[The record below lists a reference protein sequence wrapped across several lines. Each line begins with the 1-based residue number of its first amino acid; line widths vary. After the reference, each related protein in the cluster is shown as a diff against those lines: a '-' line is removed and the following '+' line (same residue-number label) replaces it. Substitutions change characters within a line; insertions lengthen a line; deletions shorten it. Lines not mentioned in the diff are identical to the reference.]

1 MKKILI
7 LLALLVSTASLMA
20 EPIGEKRARQIAEDF
35 FSQYASRATTDELS
49 LEWAG
54 NDIGAATRGS
64 SNNDALMYIYNR
76 GTDDGFVV
84 VAGDSNIAP
93 IIAYSFNTT
102 LDTSDMAEA
111 TRAIL
116 DAWCKQVAAARL
128 STQPVSEGIPNIA
141 TRSSDYLLYDTAI
154 WNQHEPYNWEA
165 PVYNGYRSVTGCVA
179 TAMSIIC
186 HYNQWPSKGT
196 GTTPAYSYTDP
207 YGYTRSVAANTLG
220 RTYQYSSML
229 KDYNNGY
236 NTTQGNAVAALMK
249 DMGTSVQMMYHYTGS
264 SAYDSN
270 AIMAF
275 TTYFRYSKSAKYA
288 YRSSYPIAEWNEL
301 IRENLDS
308 YGPTYYCGQSDQ
320 GGHAFVVDG
329 YNGDYLH
336 FNFGWGG
343 SGNGFFLCPNI
354 EYYAGQMALLGLK
367 PDKNGTSTYTDNL
380 VLYPYD
386 DNQYYYNNYRGI
398 TTAVTSFNEN
408 VRFNVL
414 IGTFYNIGPVV
425 FDGNIRLMLTD
436 RSGKIKQELTTL
448 FTQSITPGSLTWDY
462 DYYATITTTIE
473 EGDRLRV
480 YYKGKY
486 SNDWQWMRSMDYETC
501 YDEIVLRPTAEEIA
515 QNLKLEYNKNTK
527 TITYS
532 LPYAH
537 DFAMTNAT
545 NNTSISTK
553 SYAPRSV
560 VTIDVSE
567 MVDNDVTDSL
577 DLSFTI
583 KKESYTVR
591 IKL

>member
-35 FSQYASRATTDELS
+35 FSKYATRTTSGELS

-54 NDIGAATRGS
+54 NDIETATRGG
-64 SNNDALMYIYNR
+64 SNDDALMYIYNR
-76 GTDDGFVV
+76 GANDGFVV

-93 IIAYSFNTT
+93 IIAYSFDTT
-102 LDTSDMAEA
+102 LNTSDMAEA

-116 DAWCKQVAAARL
+116 DAWCKQVAVARQ
-128 STQPVSEGIPNIA
+128 STQPLSEGMPNIA

-154 WNQHEPYNWEA
+154 WNQYEPYNWEA

-186 HYNQWPSKGT
+186 YYNQWPSKGT
-196 GTTPAYSYTDP
+196 GTTPAYDYTDP

-220 RTYQYSSML
+220 RTYNYNSML

-249 DMGTSVQMMYHYTGS
+249 DMGTAVQMMYHYTGS
-264 SAYDSN
+264 SAYDLN
-270 AIMAF
+270 AVKAF
-275 TTYFRYSKSAKYA
+275 TTYFQYSKAAKFA
-288 YRSSYPIAEWNEL
+288 HRSSYPIDEWNEL
-301 IRENLDS
+301 LRDNLDS
-308 YGPTYYCGQSDQ
+308 YGPTYYNGQSSE

-329 YNGDYLH
+329 YYGDYFH

-343 SGNGFFLCPNI
+343 SGNGFFLCPEI
-354 EYYAGQMALLGLK
+354 EYYAGQMALLCLT
-367 PDKNGTSTYTDNL
+367 PDKNGTSTYSDYL
-380 VLYPYD
+380 LLYPYD
-386 DNQYYYNNYRGI
+386 DNIYYHYQYRGI
-398 TTAVTSFNEN
+398 TTTATSFNEN
-408 VRFNVL
+408 VGFYVYA
-414 IGTFYNIGPVV
+414 GTFYNIGAVD
-425 FDGNIRLMLTD
+425 FNGEIRLMLTD
-436 RSGKIKQELTTL
+436 RSGNIKQELTKLSESTINPSGL
-448 FTQSITPGSLTWDY
+448 IWDY
-462 DYYATITTTIE
+462 DYYAKITTTIE

-480 YYKGKY
+480 YYKGQY
-486 SNDWQWMRSMDYETC
+486 SSDWQWMRSINYETC
-501 YDEIVLRPTAEEIA
+501 YDEIVLRPTAKEIA
-515 QNLKLEYNKNTK
+515 QNLKLEYNKNSK

-545 NNTSISTK
+545 TNTPFSTK

-560 VTIDVSE
+560 VTVDISE
-567 MVDNDVTDSL
+567 MVDNGVTDNI